1 MVRPVDPEHRE
12 LHLDVR
18 VVRGEEEQAQEED
31 VVEGDIRGLDLAPRE
46 RRRLANHPDKAG
58 AGGQAD
64 STGDGPRPDLPVVL
78 RDEEPDAGRQE
89 EDPDV
94 EERPDL
100 EADGDELPSGH
111 AVEEGVLPAGEGG
124 IRSQAGDRAHD
135 VGIHVAASP
144 AVQARR
150 RAPALSTSAPSSP
163 RASKTKPVPFAPA
176 ATRTMTCEGRGT

>member
-1 MVRPVDPEHRE
+1 MEAPRQAARGG
-12 LHLDVR
+12 
-18 VVRGEEEQAQEED
+18 RGEEEEAQEED
-31 VVEGDIRGLDLAPRE
+31 VVEGDVRGLDLAPRE

-78 RDEEPDAGRQE
+78 RDEEPDAGCQE

-111 AVEEGVLPAGEGG
+111 AVEEGGLPAGKDVF
-124 IRSQAGDRAHD
+124 RSQAGGRAHD
-135 VGIHVAASP
+135 
-144 AVQARR
+144 ARG
-150 RAPALSTSAPSSP
+150 P
-163 RASKTKPVPFAPA
+163 
-176 ATRTMTCEGRGT
+176 